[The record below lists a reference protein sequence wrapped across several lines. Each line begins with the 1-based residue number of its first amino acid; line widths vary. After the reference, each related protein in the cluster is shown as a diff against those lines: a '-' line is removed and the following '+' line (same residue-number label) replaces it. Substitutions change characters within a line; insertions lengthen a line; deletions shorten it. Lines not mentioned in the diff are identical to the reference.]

1 MAPMRGA
8 GGVLGVYRVGR
19 ALHRVRDHAAAGRA
33 ENGVPGQEGDPFTL
47 GLGEENSVERILVEG
62 RKFTNC
68 HRVRTGDREL
78 FVTVEEEALA

>member
-1 MAPMRGA
+1 M
-8 GGVLGVYRVGR
+8 LGRLASARPAIRSDGSDQPTR
-19 ALHRVRDHAAAGRA
+19 RPVRPEFFVD
-33 ENGVPGQEGDPFTL
+33 GQKGEAFTL
-47 GLGEENSVERILVEG
+47 GLREENSVERILMER